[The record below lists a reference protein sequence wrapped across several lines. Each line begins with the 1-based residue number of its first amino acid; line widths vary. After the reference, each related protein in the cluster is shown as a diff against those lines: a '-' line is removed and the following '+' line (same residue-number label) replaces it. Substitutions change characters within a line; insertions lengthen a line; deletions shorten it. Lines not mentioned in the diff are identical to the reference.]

1 MRTVAHL
8 SDLHFGLE
16 DERIAES
23 LLEDIAG
30 FHPSVVVICG
40 ELTHRA
46 RKKQFEAAAAFIRKI
61 PVPCLTVPGNH
72 DIPLYDVVRRALTP
86 LRRYRRY
93 ITTDLN
99 PVFQDDELMIL
110 GANTARA
117 AALKNGRIST
127 AQIEF
132 LAGQFCAANSR
143 LFKVLVTHHPFL
155 PPLDNPYA
163 ALVGRGALAVEA
175 LEPCG
180 VDLMLAGHY
189 HRDYQGDLH
198 SHYIAIKR
206 SIIVAQ
212 AGTTISKRTRGEKNS
227 YDRIIIDPPD
237 ICFDRYGWEDRRFAK
252 TMAAR
257 YKKVNGAWQ
266 LQPQNIQESLIPGTI
281 LI

>member
-1 MRTVAHL
+1 M
-8 SDLHFGLE
+8 E
-16 DERIAES
+16 DERIAEI
-23 LLEDIAG
+23 LLEDIAR
-30 FHPSVVVICG
+30 FHPSVVVISG
-40 ELTHRA
+40 DLTQRA
-46 RKKQFEAAAAFIRKI
+46 RKKQFEAAGAFIRKI
-61 PVPCLTVPGNH
+61 PVSSLVVPGNH
-72 DIPLYDVVRRALTP
+72 DIPFYDVARRTLTP
-86 LRRYRRY
+86 LSRYRHY

-117 AALKNGRIST
+117 AAFKNGRISM
-127 AQIEF
+127 AQIKI
-132 LAGQFCAANSR
+132 LADKFCAAGSH

-155 PPLDNPYA
+155 PPLDSPYA

-180 VDLMLAGHY
+180 IDLLLSGHY
-189 HRDYQGDLH
+189 HRDYLGDLQ
-198 SHYIAIKR
+198 SHYITVKR

-237 ICFDRYGWEDRRFAK
+237 ICFYRYTWDGRRFAK
-252 TMAAR
+252 TMTTR

-266 LQPQNIQESLIPGTI
+266 LYPQNIQETRSQDFR
-281 LI
+281 